1 MIPVGELVPVEL
13 VGGPLDGTQTEVAMK
28 EPEFDF
34 HLFPHAGG
42 GRRFTLGYCFA
53 YRTVR
58 GGKRWVL
65 EFREVVAAWTMTT
78 GTGNTG
84 EEADGR

>member
-1 MIPVGELVPVEL
+1 MIAAGTLVPVEL
-13 VGGPLDGTQTEVAMK
+13 IGGPLDGLRTECTMK
-28 EPEFDF
+28 EPDFDF
-34 HLFPHAGG
+34 YMFDFVGG
-42 GRRFTLGYCFA
+42 GRKFKLGYCFA

-65 EFREVVAAWTMTT
+65 EFRQVLSAWNLSE

-84 EEADGR
+84 EGAA